1 MDVGYYTDSLNFQPA
16 AKYGIIHFPFATH
29 VNYMNPVCCLLYCRP
44 GFEKES
50 AAEIMQLAQQHN
62 IQGYIKA
69 KPDSAYV
76 GFYPIEP
83 ADLSSFNQAIRYAEM
98 IFSRQCVF
106 VSEIITTL
114 PTSDRITP
122 LLAAIS
128 SMQLVFNDVFLETPD
143 TNEGKQLSG
152 FCKKFSTPLTIALE
166 RSNLISKKSEWR
178 LHLFFLSSTA
188 VYIGVS
194 HIKNSAKDNM
204 GIRRLR
210 FPKMAPSRS
219 TLKLEEAFK
228 TMLSENE
235 QERYLKNGMTAVDL
249 GACPGG
255 WTWQLVNRGI
265 RVNAIDNGAMDKTL
279 MDSGMVKE
287 IKADGFKYLPEKPV
301 DWLVCDMVERPMHI
315 ARLMSRWLSGG
326 HCKYAAFNLK
336 LPMKKRYDM
345 VMECKAFISQEL
357 DQSSAKYKIR
367 IKHLYHDREEV
378 TCIVLLN

>member
-1 MDVGYYTDSLNFQPA
+1 
-16 AKYGIIHFPFATH
+16 
-29 VNYMNPVCCLLYCRP
+29 
-44 GFEKES
+44 
-50 AAEIMQLAQQHN
+50 MQLAQQNN

-69 KPDSAYV
+69 KPDSGYV
-76 GFYPIEP
+76 GFYPVKPEE
-83 ADLSSFNQAIRYAEM
+83 LNSFNQAIRYAEM

-114 PTSDRITP
+114 PTEDRITP

-128 SMQLVFNDVFLETPD
+128 SMELTFNDVFLETPD

-166 RSNLISKKSEWR
+166 RNGLIRKKSEWK
-178 LHLFFLSSTA
+178 LHLFFLSSAA

-204 GIRRLR
+204 GIKRLR

-228 TMLSENE
+228 TMLSEKE
-235 QERYLKNGMTAVDL
+235 QEHYLKNGMTAVDL

-326 HCKYAAFNLK
+326 HCQYAAFNLK

-345 VMECKAFISQEL
+345 VMDCKEFISQEL
-357 DQSSAKYKIR
+357 DQVTTKYKIR

-378 TCIVLLN
+378 TCIVLLS